1 MKLFHDNFL
10 LKYFYLFIYIMLN
23 NLVPDHLFI
32 GYVCF
37 FLLTLCP
44 KIISDYLGGEMFAV
58 ATTPYINNYFSY
70 EMIFKYI
77 ITGFTYLYIVVKAN
91 TILLMLNNN
100 KENTQITDKKS
111 LRSQILKYVFICWN
125 FIAAFFSMYC
135 LYIDWDNAIS
145 LLTDSSLFCN
155 ITNYNAL
162 HLPGAAL
169 YTVTKPLEFIDTY
182 LLLLYDKPLIFL
194 HYYHHWLTML
204 VTMFL
209 AVNPFKTSVMGVLF
223 CYVNLFIHSI
233 MYLYYAL
240 TAFANPL
247 NGFLRRYKNI
257 LTVMQTL
264 QMFIGMYFIYQTVM
278 VCGASNNIFEI
289 VLTFGMYSSYAYLF
303 SLLLIKNVK

>member
-1 MKLFHDNFL
+1 
-10 LKYFYLFIYIMLN
+10 MLN
-23 NLVPDHLFI
+23 NLVPDQLFI
-32 GYVCF
+32 GYICI
-37 FLLTLCP
+37 FLFILCP
-44 KIISDYLGGEMFAV
+44 KIICDYLDNTMFV
-58 ATTPYINNYFSY
+58 MSTTPYINNYFSY
-70 EMIFKYI
+70 EIIFKYI
-77 ITGFTYLYIVVKAN
+77 ITGFTYLYIVTKTN
-91 TILLMLNNN
+91 TILLLLNNK
-100 KENTQITDKKS
+100 KENAQTIQTTDKKS
-111 LRSQILKYVFICWN
+111 LRLLILKYVFICWN

-135 LYIDWDNAIS
+135 LYIDWDNAVS
-145 LLTDSSLFCN
+145 LFTDSSLFCN
-155 ITNYNAL
+155 ITNYNSL
-162 HLPGAAL
+162 YLPGAAL
-169 YTVTKPLEFIDTY
+169 YTITKPLEFIDTF

-247 NGFLRRYKNI
+247 NGFLRKYKNI

-264 QMFIGMYFIYQTVM
+264 QMFVGMYFIYQTVM
-278 VCGASNNIFEI
+278 LCGASNNIFEI

-303 SLLLIKNVK
+303 SLLLIKNSK